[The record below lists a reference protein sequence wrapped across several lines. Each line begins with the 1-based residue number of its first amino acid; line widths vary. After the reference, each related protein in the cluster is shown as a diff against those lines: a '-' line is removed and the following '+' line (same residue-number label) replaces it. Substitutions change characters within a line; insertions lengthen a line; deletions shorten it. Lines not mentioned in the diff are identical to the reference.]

1 MLLIKS
7 HNRTTLHKER
17 KKSNNLFTRHDLRL
31 SIFLQT
37 RPRTHLAAKQ
47 PPKTITITIT
57 SANLPTY
64 LITATNR
71 DESQT
76 QTAPT
81 IHAELKPCQVSA
93 KVSHPPTS
101 TITSSTITI
110 AVPNPPT
117 LLSPSPPSPQHP
129 NRHRYRQPLA
139 RQTPP
144 PPSPT
149 HPQRSKIQKL
159 SILRNRKIQPTLFPV
174 VGIKYQPT

>member
-37 RPRTHLAAKQ
+37 RPRTHLAPSN

-101 TITSSTITI
+101 PTTTPSTITI
-110 AVPNPPT
+110 AVPIPPTYPPT
-117 LLSPSPPSPQHP
+117 LLSPSPPSPKHP
-129 NRHRYRQPLA
+129 NRRRYRQPLA
-139 RQTPP
+139 QQTPP

-149 HPQRSKIQKL
+149 HPQPSKIQKVIN
-159 SILRNRKIQPTLFPV
+159 S
-174 VGIKYQPT
+174 